1 MKRGLKRLEDEPKAA
16 RFSVKCLRNVTPLG
30 HPLGR
35 GKGKLTHRFLGV
47 AKKHYTHSHPSQS
60 YPATPK
66 GSLQAAVTLVSA
78 NRSYRFLALQTSDS
92 KKALGQ
98 DVTRASR
105 CKEVTSHAKVIAGF
119 DHPNSR

>member
-1 MKRGLKRLEDEPKAA
+1 MERCLIVDYGFLEPQAPYSPIKAI
-16 RFSVKCLRNVTPLG
+16 K
-30 HPLGR
+30 
-35 GKGKLTHRFLGV
+35 KG
-47 AKKHYTHSHPSQS
+47 PI
-60 YPATPK
+60 
-66 GSLQAAVTLVSA
+66 QAAVTLVSA
-78 NRSYRFLALQTSDS
+78 KRSYRALALQTSDS